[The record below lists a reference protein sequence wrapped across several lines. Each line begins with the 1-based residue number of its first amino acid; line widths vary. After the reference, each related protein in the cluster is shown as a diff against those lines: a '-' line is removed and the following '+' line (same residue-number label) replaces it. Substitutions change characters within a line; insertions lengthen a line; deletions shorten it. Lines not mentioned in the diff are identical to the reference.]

1 MCGCTQHLGWLILRF
16 AFRRSKVD
24 VYIIAR
30 CLSEAESKEKR
41 PESDTDWRVW
51 ISDKAAYSKEIGD
64 CHAIT
69 RGVVDV
75 DMDA

>member
-1 MCGCTQHLGWLILRF
+1 M
-16 AFRRSKVD
+16 D

-30 CLSEAESKEKR
+30 CLSVAESKEKR

-69 RGVVDV
+69 RSVVDV
-75 DMDA
+75 NMDV